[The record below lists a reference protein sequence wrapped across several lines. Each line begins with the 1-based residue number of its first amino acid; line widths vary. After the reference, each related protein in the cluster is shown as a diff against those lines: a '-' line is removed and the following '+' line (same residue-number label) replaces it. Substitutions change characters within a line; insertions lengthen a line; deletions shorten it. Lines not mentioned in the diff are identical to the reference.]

1 VDNTSLSP
9 AASNIVG
16 ACDFGLPPRPAV
28 PQVILN
34 DLGERIGDLVDKEP
48 FPPFFVASYARPAQS
63 AAKIS
68 ASAFRLKSK
77 KTKRLAT
84 STVSIRQALNC

>member
-1 VDNTSLSP
+1 V
-9 AASNIVG
+9 
-16 ACDFGLPPRPAV
+16 PR
-28 PQVILN
+28 VILN

-48 FPPFFVASYARPAQS
+48 FPPFFVASYASQRNPS

-68 ASAFRLKSK
+68 ALAFRLKSK

-84 STVSIRQALNC
+84 STISIRQALNC